1 MSSFLES
8 LNSMETVLQEVRAER
23 KRQDALW
30 GIQNHSMLTWLPILM
45 EEAGEVAEAM
55 NEWIHTPDGS
65 LEEVSKELVQ
75 VAAVAVAWVERI
87 NRYAGDPKP

>member
-1 MSSFLES
+1 MTFLEK
-8 LNSMETVLQEVRAER
+8 LHSMETVLEDVRAER

-45 EEAGEVAEAM
+45 EEAGEVAQAM
-55 NEWIHTPDGS
+55 NEWVHTPDGS